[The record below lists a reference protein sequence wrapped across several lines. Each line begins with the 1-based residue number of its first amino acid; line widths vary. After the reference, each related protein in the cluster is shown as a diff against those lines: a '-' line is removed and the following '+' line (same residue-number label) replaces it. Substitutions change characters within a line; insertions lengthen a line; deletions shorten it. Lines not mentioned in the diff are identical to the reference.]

1 MTVKRQDVIDTI
13 INKQNE
19 RVGIRRE
26 ERQVS
31 KAEKTM
37 GYVMEGVGETRSD
50 AQKTHDLLRSFILEH
65 LIPTNVGELSKT
77 LWPKWYQ
84 VDFTAQDS
92 AIFGMN
98 PVVKPLDVFKKSFRT
113 VQDAGYLLLGITRNF
128 NTHGTAGKGA
138 PWEVVLRDNQSSR
151 QVNSHPLP
159 VQSMG
164 HSSILT
170 KLVTPYYFLPNSS
183 FGVELSTFIEN
194 DMALVGDGSQFFT
207 FYGLEVRSAEVEYIL
222 HTVYSEK

>member
-1 MTVKRQDVIDTI
+1 MTVKRSDVINKI
-13 INKQNE
+13 LEKQND
-19 RVGIRRE
+19 RTGIRRQ
-26 ERQVS
+26 ERQIS

-37 GYVMEGVGETRSD
+37 GYVMEGVDEPTSD
-50 AQKTHDLLRSFILEH
+50 SQKTTDILRSFIPEH
-65 LIPTNVGELSKT
+65 LIPTNVGELAKA

-92 AIFGMN
+92 NLFGVN
-98 PVVKPLDVFKKSFRT
+98 PTIKPLDSFRKSFRT

-138 PWEVVLRDNQSSR
+138 PWEITLRDNQSSR
-151 QVNSHPLP
+151 QINSHPIP
-159 VQSMG
+159 VQAFG

-183 FGVELSTFIEN
+183 FGIELSTFVEN
-194 DMALVGDGSQFFT
+194 NYALIGDGSQYFT
-207 FYGLEVRSAEVEYIL
+207 FYGLEVRSSELENIL
-222 HTVYSEK
+222 NTVYSV